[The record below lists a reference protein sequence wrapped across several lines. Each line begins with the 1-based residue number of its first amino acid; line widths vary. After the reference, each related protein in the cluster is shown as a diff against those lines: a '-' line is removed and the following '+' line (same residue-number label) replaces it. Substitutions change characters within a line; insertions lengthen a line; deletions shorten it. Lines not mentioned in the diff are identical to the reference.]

1 MGPPI
6 ATWLEVH
13 VDDRLLAE
21 DPAVWPEAAAV
32 VDLLASTAEQHGARL
47 SFRFRETFARLD
59 THGFVRSLVARG
71 HEAGWHAHGA
81 RLQDAR
87 DAVVEAG
94 GTGRACSPGLV
105 QAGWAGRRA
114 LLAEAQDLGATL
126 VTDHGFPTDF
136 AWSGWLARWTTP
148 GLLLL
153 ETSVRPSDWNLGS
166 ATGPD
171 WVRLA
176 TLRAARAAIPA
187 PPGAVATFGA
197 TLHEHDVCAPET
209 FAPRALDGLRHF
221 LDTAAGQVAAS
232 LDIADTVASRAI
244 APQRTPP
251 PRLRLPDA
259 VDTLRLAGRMGL
271 RGIVGRT
278 LHDLGAVPRATHL
291 IPAGSRRVPAR
302 RVGPAPEA
310 TAGALVIV
318 HGGESG
324 IAQGLSFLGMPE
336 NAFPSLV
343 VWTFARTEATFRTPG
358 NPVHVADTLAVIE
371 AAHAEGLRV
380 GVLSWSGGLVNALL
394 AARRVGEIDFLVDC
408 EGPVDRWS
416 LVPPGEADH
425 PLAQLSPND
434 EAAWADREAVTLLP
448 TFTGRYLRVQGQPDH
463 VHGSVDLHARRV
475 AMFGERIDVRGALR
489 DRGLEVR
496 DRLERWMLASYAR
509 GTGGAEE

>member
-1 MGPPI
+1 MRPPI

-21 DPAVWPEAAAV
+21 DPAAWPEAAAV
-32 VDLLASTAEQHGARL
+32 VDVLASTAEQHGARL

-87 DAVVEAG
+87 DAVVAAG
-94 GTGRACSPGLV
+94 GTARACSPGLV

-126 VTDHGFPTDF
+126 VTDHGWPTDF

-153 ETSVRPSDWNLGS
+153 ETSVRPGDWNLGGVD
-166 ATGPD
+166 GPD
-171 WVRLA
+171 WRRLA
-176 TLRAARAAIPA
+176 DLRAAREAVV
-187 PPGAVATFGA
+187 PPEGTVATFGV
-197 TLHEHDVCAPET
+197 TFHEHDVCAPDT
-209 FAPRALDGLRHF
+209 LAPRSLDGLRHF
-221 LDTAAGQVAAS
+221 LDAAAGHVTTSLDVGDAVAA
-232 LDIADTVASRAI
+232 RAI
-244 APQRTPP
+244 APQRPTPP
-251 PRLRLPDA
+251 RVRLPDA
-259 VDTLRLAGRMGL
+259 ADALRLAGRIGL
-271 RGIVGRT
+271 RGFVTRT
-278 LHDLGAVPRATHL
+278 LHDLGAVPRPTHL
-291 IPAGSRRVPAR
+291 VPAGAR
-302 RVGPAPEA
+302 RVAARRSGPAPEA
-310 TAGALVIV
+310 AAGALVVV

-324 IAQGLSFLGMPE
+324 IAQGLAFLGLPE
-336 NAFPSLV
+336 NAFPSLA

-358 NPVHVADTLAVIE
+358 NPVHVGDTLAVIE
-371 AAHAEGLRV
+371 AARAEGLRV
-380 GVLSWSGGLVNALL
+380 GLLAWSGGLVNALL

-416 LVPPGEADH
+416 LVPPGEDDH

-448 TFTGRYLRVQGQPDH
+448 AFPGRYLRVQGQPDH
-463 VHGSVDLHARRV
+463 VHGGLDLHARRV
-475 AMFGERIDVRGALR
+475 AAFGERIDVRGALR
-489 DRGLEVR
+489 DRGSEVR

-509 GTGGAEE
+509 STEGA